1 MEAPVPV
8 VGQKHY
14 FRRDKPGRTLIKNIP
29 MRPLPR
35 LLLASLTLH
44 LAAAEVPTTG
54 ATIARVTVYADRAE
68 VVRRFATTLP
78 AGEHAL
84 VFDALPGDTDLSSV
98 RVTGQGSFSLVDIR
112 AETIQTLEVPDE
124 QVRKL
129 TADLKAEQVKLQE
142 VTQAQ
147 ARNAQRRASLDKV
160 LGRLT
165 AVGKESA
172 NPDLDPAKW
181 AGYLA
186 YHVESLAKLDQETLE
201 LKGRD
206 DALRAEIGKLEREL
220 NQLTGNRT
228 KSRNLARV
236 KVEVKQAGPQEF
248 ELSYV
253 VAGPSWSPHYD
264 VRADTIAKKLTVAYQ
279 AQVRQRTGE
288 DWRGVSLRLSTAQ
301 PGVGGREPEL
311 SPWALYKAEPVILT
325 GAIAAGSAD
334 GTGAKLGDTGF
345 LRREVEARR
354 KSEVLDEVSAGKGF
368 AAAPAAP
375 AMTVAT
381 ATVQAGA
388 TAALFQVPR
397 AYDIPSDPKSVKV
410 ALTEQT
416 FFASFRHSCV
426 PKLSPNVYLKAQTVN
441 ASDYPF
447 LPGPTAIFL
456 DGAYVAAASM
466 DLVPAGQEFT
476 TFLGVDQSV
485 KVERRVLARRE
496 EVNGVFGKKTHRTVH
511 DQLFKV
517 TNGKRAEI
525 DLAVADQLPMSNHD
539 AIKVV
544 LEEPRY
550 EKDTDALKLTEQ
562 KFLEWRLRLGA
573 GDKLD
578 VPFRFA
584 VERPEDVVVVGQ

>member
-1 MEAPVPV
+1 
-8 VGQKHY
+8 
-14 FRRDKPGRTLIKNIP
+14 
-29 MRPLPR
+29 MRSLPC
-35 LLLASLTLH
+35 LLLASLTLN

-54 ATIARVTVYADRAE
+54 AKIARVTVYADRAE

-84 VFDALPGDTDLSSV
+84 VFDALPGETDLSSV

-112 AETIQTLEVPDE
+112 AETIQTLEVTDA
-124 QVRKL
+124 QVRELSAK
-129 TADLKAEQVKLQE
+129 LKAEQVKLQE

-147 ARNAQRRASLDKV
+147 TRNAQRRASLDKV

-181 AGYLA
+181 AGYLT
-186 YHVESLAKLDQETLE
+186 YHVESLAKLDQETLG

-206 DALRAEIGKLEREL
+206 DALRAEINRLEREL
-220 NQLTGNRT
+220 IQLDGNRT
-228 KSRNLARV
+228 KYRNVARV
-236 KVEVKQAGPQEF
+236 KIEVTQAGPQEF
-248 ELSYV
+248 ELTYV

-264 VRADTIAKKLTVAYQ
+264 VRADTVAKKLTVAYQ

-288 DWRGVSLRLSTAQ
+288 DWLGVSLRLSTAQ

-311 SPWALYKAEPVILT
+311 APWALYKAEPVVAT
-325 GAIAAGSAD
+325 GAVVLMDGS
-334 GTGAKLGDTGF
+334 GL
-345 LRREVEARR
+345 
-354 KSEVLDEVSAGKGF
+354 
-368 AAAPAAP
+368 AAAAKPTAATATRRSLAKQAAQTADAGIASPPAP
-375 AMTVAT
+375 AMEVAS

-426 PKLSPNVYLKAQTVN
+426 PKLSPNVYLKAQAVN

-447 LPGPTAIFL
+447 LPGPTAVFL

-466 DLVPAGQEFT
+466 DLVPAGQEFV
-476 TFLGVDQSV
+476 TFLGVDQTV

-496 EVNGVFGKKTHRTVH
+496 EVTGVFGKKTHRTVH
-511 DQLFKV
+511 DLLFKV
-517 TNGKRAEI
+517 TNGKQADI
-525 DLAVADQLPMSNHD
+525 DLAVGDQLPLSNHD

-550 EKDTDALKLTEQ
+550 EKDTEALKLNEQ

-578 VPFRFA
+578 LPFRFA
-584 VERPEDVVVVGQ
+584 VERPEDVIVVGQ

>member
-1 MEAPVPV
+1 
-8 VGQKHY
+8 
-14 FRRDKPGRTLIKNIP
+14 
-29 MRPLPR
+29 MRSLPC
-35 LLLASLTLH
+35 LLLASLTLN

-54 ATIARVTVYADRAE
+54 AKIARVTVYADRAE
-68 VVRRFATTLP
+68 VVRRFAKTLP

-84 VFDALPGDTDLSSV
+84 VFDALPGETDLSSV
-98 RVTGQGSFSLVDIR
+98 RVTGQGSFSLIDIR
-112 AETIQTLEVPDE
+112 AETIQTLEVTDT
-124 QVRKL
+124 QVRDLSAK
-129 TADLKAEQVKLQE
+129 LKAEQVKLQE

-147 ARNAQRRASLDKV
+147 TRNAQRRASLDKV

-181 AGYLA
+181 AGYLT
-186 YHVESLAKLDQETLE
+186 YHVESLAKLDQETLG

-206 DALRAEIGKLEREL
+206 DALRTEINRLEREL
-220 NQLTGNRT
+220 IQLNGNRT
-228 KSRNLARV
+228 KFRNVARV
-236 KVEVKQAGPQEF
+236 KIEVMQAGPQEF
-248 ELSYV
+248 ELTYV

-264 VRADTIAKKLTVAYQ
+264 VRADTVAKKLTVAYQ

-288 DWRGVSLRLSTAQ
+288 DWLGVSLRLSTAQ

-311 SPWALYKAEPVILT
+311 APWALYKAEPVVPT
-325 GAIAAGSAD
+325 GAAVLMDESGLAAAAKPTAATATRRSLAKQAAQTAD
-334 GTGAKLGDTGF
+334 A
-345 LRREVEARR
+345 
-354 KSEVLDEVSAGKGF
+354 GF
-368 AAAPAAP
+368 ASPPAPATP
-375 AMTVAT
+375 AMEVAS

-426 PKLSPNVYLKAQTVN
+426 PKLSPNVYLKAQAVN

-447 LPGPTAIFL
+447 LPGPTAVFL

-466 DLVPAGQEFT
+466 DLVPAGQEFV
-476 TFLGVDQSV
+476 TFLGVDQTV

-496 EVNGVFGKKTHRTVH
+496 EVTGVFGKKTHRTVH
-511 DQLFKV
+511 DLLFKV
-517 TNGKRAEI
+517 TNGKQADI
-525 DLAVADQLPMSNHD
+525 DLAVGDQLPLSNHD

-550 EKDTDALKLTEQ
+550 EKDTDALKLSEQ

-578 VPFRFA
+578 LPFRFA

>member
-1 MEAPVPV
+1 
-8 VGQKHY
+8 
-14 FRRDKPGRTLIKNIP
+14 
-29 MRPLPR
+29 MRSLPC
-35 LLLASLTLH
+35 LLLASLTLN

-54 ATIARVTVYADRAE
+54 AKIARVTVYADRAE

-84 VFDALPGDTDLSSV
+84 VFDALPGETDLSSV

-112 AETIQTLEVPDE
+112 AETIQTLEVTDT
-124 QVRKL
+124 QVRELSAK
-129 TADLKAEQVKLQE
+129 LKAEQVKLQE

-147 ARNAQRRASLDKV
+147 TRNAQRRASLDKV

-181 AGYLA
+181 AGYLT
-186 YHVESLAKLDQETLE
+186 YHVESLAKLDQETLG

-206 DALRAEIGKLEREL
+206 DALRAEINRLEREL
-220 NQLTGNRT
+220 IQLDGNRT
-228 KSRNLARV
+228 KYRNVARV
-236 KVEVKQAGPQEF
+236 KIEVTQAGPQEF
-248 ELSYV
+248 ELTYV

-264 VRADTIAKKLTVAYQ
+264 VRADTVAKKLTVAYQ

-288 DWRGVSLRLSTAQ
+288 DWLGVSLRLSTAQ

-311 SPWALYKAEPVILT
+311 APWALYKAEPVVAT
-325 GAIAAGSAD
+325 GAVVLMDGS
-334 GTGAKLGDTGF
+334 GL
-345 LRREVEARR
+345 
-354 KSEVLDEVSAGKGF
+354 
-368 AAAPAAP
+368 AAAAKPTAATATRRSLAKQAAQTADAGIASPPAP
-375 AMTVAT
+375 AMEVAS

-426 PKLSPNVYLKAQTVN
+426 PKLSPNVYLKAQAVN

-447 LPGPTAIFL
+447 LPGPTAVFL

-466 DLVPAGQEFT
+466 DLVPAGQEFV
-476 TFLGVDQSV
+476 TFLGVDQTV

-496 EVNGVFGKKTHRTVH
+496 EVTGVFGKKTHRTVH
-511 DQLFKV
+511 DLLFKV
-517 TNGKRAEI
+517 TNGKQADI
-525 DLAVADQLPMSNHD
+525 DLAVGDQLPLSNHD

-550 EKDTDALKLTEQ
+550 EKDTEALKLNEQ

-578 VPFRFA
+578 LPFRFA
-584 VERPEDVVVVGQ
+584 VERPEDVIVVGQ

>member
-1 MEAPVPV
+1 
-8 VGQKHY
+8 
-14 FRRDKPGRTLIKNIP
+14 
-29 MRPLPR
+29 MRSLPC
-35 LLLASLTLH
+35 LLLASLTLN

-54 ATIARVTVYADRAE
+54 AKIARVTVYADRAE

-84 VFDALPGDTDLSSV
+84 VFDALPGETDLSSV
-98 RVTGQGSFSLVDIR
+98 RVTGQGSFSLIDIR
-112 AETIQTLEVPDE
+112 AETIQTLEVTDT
-124 QVRKL
+124 QVRELSAK
-129 TADLKAEQVKLQE
+129 LKAEQVKLQE

-147 ARNAQRRASLDKV
+147 TRNAQRRASLDKV

-181 AGYLA
+181 AGYLT
-186 YHVESLAKLDQETLE
+186 YHVESLAKLDQETLG

-206 DALRAEIGKLEREL
+206 DALRAEINRLEREL
-220 NQLTGNRT
+220 IQLNGNRT
-228 KSRNLARV
+228 KYRNVARV
-236 KVEVKQAGPQEF
+236 KIEVTQAGPQEF
-248 ELSYV
+248 ELTYV

-264 VRADTIAKKLTVAYQ
+264 VRADTVAKKLTVAYQ

-288 DWRGVSLRLSTAQ
+288 DWLGVSLRLSTAQ

-311 SPWALYKAEPVILT
+311 APWALYKAEPVVAT
-325 GAIAAGSAD
+325 GA
-334 GTGAKLGDTGF
+334 
-345 LRREVEARR
+345 V
-354 KSEVLDEVSAGKGF
+354 VLMDESGL
-368 AAAPAAP
+368 AAAAKPTAATATRRSLAKQEEQKAGVNFVSPPAP
-375 AMTVAT
+375 ATPAMEVAS

-426 PKLSPNVYLKAQTVN
+426 PKLSPNVYLKAQAVN

-447 LPGPTAIFL
+447 LPGPTAVFL

-466 DLVPAGQEFT
+466 DLVPAGQEFV
-476 TFLGVDQSV
+476 TFLGVDQTV

-496 EVNGVFGKKTHRTVH
+496 EVTGVFGKKTHRTVH
-511 DQLFKV
+511 DLLFKV
-517 TNGKRAEI
+517 TNGKQADI
-525 DLAVADQLPMSNHD
+525 DLAVGDQLPLSNHD

-550 EKDTDALKLTEQ
+550 EKDTDALKLNEQ

-578 VPFRFA
+578 LPFRFA
-584 VERPEDVVVVGQ
+584 VERPEDVIVVGQ

>member
-1 MEAPVPV
+1 
-8 VGQKHY
+8 
-14 FRRDKPGRTLIKNIP
+14 
-29 MRPLPR
+29 MRSLPC
-35 LLLASLTLH
+35 LLLASLTLN

-54 ATIARVTVYADRAE
+54 AKIARVTVYADRAE

-84 VFDALPGDTDLSSV
+84 VFDALPGETDLSSV
-98 RVTGQGSFSLVDIR
+98 RVTGQGSFSLIDIR
-112 AETIQTLEVPDE
+112 AETIQTLEVTDT
-124 QVRKL
+124 QVRELSAK
-129 TADLKAEQVKLQE
+129 LKAEQVKLQE

-147 ARNAQRRASLDKV
+147 TRNAQRRASLDKV

-181 AGYLA
+181 AGYLT
-186 YHVESLAKLDQETLE
+186 YHVESLAKLDQETLG

-206 DALRAEIGKLEREL
+206 DALRAEINRLEREL
-220 NQLTGNRT
+220 IQLNGNRT
-228 KSRNLARV
+228 KYRNVARV
-236 KVEVKQAGPQEF
+236 KIEVTQAGPQEF
-248 ELSYV
+248 ELTYV

-264 VRADTIAKKLTVAYQ
+264 VRADTVAKKLTVAYQ

-288 DWRGVSLRLSTAQ
+288 DWLGVSLRLSTAQ

-311 SPWALYKAEPVILT
+311 APWALYKAEPVVAK
-325 GAIAAGSAD
+325 GA
-334 GTGAKLGDTGF
+334 
-345 LRREVEARR
+345 V
-354 KSEVLDEVSAGKGF
+354 VLMDESGL
-368 AAAPAAP
+368 AAAAKPTAATATRRSLAKQAAQTADAGIASPPAP
-375 AMTVAT
+375 AMEVAS

-426 PKLSPNVYLKAQTVN
+426 PKLSPNVYLKAQAVN

-447 LPGPTAIFL
+447 LPGPTAVFL

-466 DLVPAGQEFT
+466 DLVPAGQEFV
-476 TFLGVDQSV
+476 TFLGVDQTV

-496 EVNGVFGKKTHRTVH
+496 EVTGVFGKKTHRTVH
-511 DQLFKV
+511 DLLFKV
-517 TNGKRAEI
+517 TNGKQADI
-525 DLAVADQLPMSNHD
+525 DLAVGDQLPLSNHD

-550 EKDTDALKLTEQ
+550 EKDTDALKLNEQ

-578 VPFRFA
+578 LPFRFA
-584 VERPEDVVVVGQ
+584 VERPEDVIVVGQ

>member
-1 MEAPVPV
+1 
-8 VGQKHY
+8 
-14 FRRDKPGRTLIKNIP
+14 
-29 MRPLPR
+29 MRSLPC
-35 LLLASLTLH
+35 LLLASLTLN
-44 LAAAEVPTTG
+44 LVAAEVPTTG
-54 ATIARVTVYADRAE
+54 AKIARVTVYADRAE

-84 VFDALPGDTDLSSV
+84 VFDALPGETDLSSV
-98 RVTGQGSFSLVDIR
+98 RVTGQGSFSLIDIR
-112 AETIQTLEVPDE
+112 AETIQTLEVTDT
-124 QVRKL
+124 QVRELSTK
-129 TADLKAEQVKLQE
+129 LKAEQVKLQE

-147 ARNAQRRASLDKV
+147 TRNAQRRASLDKV

-181 AGYLA
+181 AGYLT
-186 YHVESLAKLDQETLE
+186 YHVESLAKLDQETLG

-206 DALRAEIGKLEREL
+206 DALRAEINRLEREL
-220 NQLTGNRT
+220 IQLNGNRT
-228 KSRNLARV
+228 KVRNVARV
-236 KVEVKQAGPQEF
+236 KIEVTQAGPQEF
-248 ELSYV
+248 ELTYV

-264 VRADTIAKKLTVAYQ
+264 VRADTVAKKLTVAYQ

-288 DWRGVSLRLSTAQ
+288 DWLGVSLRLSTAQ

-311 SPWALYKAEPVILT
+311 APWALYKAEPVVPT
-325 GAIAAGSAD
+325 GAAVLMEEGGLAAAAKPTAASA
-334 GTGAKLGDTGF
+334 TRRSLAKQAAKTAD
-345 LRREVEARR
+345 A
-354 KSEVLDEVSAGKGF
+354 GF
-368 AAAPAAP
+368 ASPNAPATP
-375 AMTVAT
+375 AMEVTS

-426 PKLSPNVYLKAQTVN
+426 PKLSPNVYLKAQAVN

-447 LPGPTAIFL
+447 LPGPTAVFL

-466 DLVPAGQEFT
+466 DLVPAGQEFV
-476 TFLGVDQSV
+476 TFLGVDQTV

-496 EVNGVFGKKTHRTVH
+496 EVTGVFGKKTHRTVH
-511 DQLFKV
+511 DLLFKV
-517 TNGKRAEI
+517 TNGKQADI
-525 DLAVADQLPMSNHD
+525 DLAVGDQLPLSNHD

-550 EKDTDALKLTEQ
+550 EKDTEALKLNEQ

-578 VPFRFA
+578 LPFRFA
-584 VERPEDVVVVGQ
+584 VERPEDVIVVGQ

>member
-1 MEAPVPV
+1 
-8 VGQKHY
+8 
-14 FRRDKPGRTLIKNIP
+14 
-29 MRPLPR
+29 MRSLPC
-35 LLLASLTLH
+35 LLLASLTLN
-44 LAAAEVPTTG
+44 LVAAEVPTTG
-54 ATIARVTVYADRAE
+54 AKIARVTVYADRAE

-84 VFDALPGDTDLSSV
+84 VFDALPGETDLSSV
-98 RVTGQGSFSLVDIR
+98 RVTGQGSFSLIDIR
-112 AETIQTLEVPDE
+112 AETIQTLEVTDT
-124 QVRKL
+124 QVRELSTK
-129 TADLKAEQVKLQE
+129 LKAEQVKLQE

-147 ARNAQRRASLDKV
+147 TRNAQRRASLDKV

-181 AGYLA
+181 AGYLT
-186 YHVESLAKLDQETLE
+186 YHVESLAKLDQETLG

-206 DALRAEIGKLEREL
+206 DALRTEINRLEREL
-220 NQLTGNRT
+220 IQLNGNRT
-228 KSRNLARV
+228 KVRNVARV
-236 KVEVKQAGPQEF
+236 KIEVTQAGPQEF
-248 ELSYV
+248 ELTYV

-264 VRADTIAKKLTVAYQ
+264 VRADTVAKKLTVAYQ

-288 DWRGVSLRLSTAQ
+288 DWLGVSLRLSTAQ

-311 SPWALYKAEPVILT
+311 APWALYKAEPVVPT
-325 GAIAAGSAD
+325 GAA
-334 GTGAKLGDTGF
+334 
-345 LRREVEARR
+345 
-354 KSEVLDEVSAGKGF
+354 VLMDEGGL
-368 AAAPAAP
+368 AAAAKPTAASATRRSLAKQAAQTADAGIASSPAP
-375 AMTVAT
+375 AMEVTS

-426 PKLSPNVYLKAQTVN
+426 PKLSPNVYLKAQAVN

-447 LPGPTAIFL
+447 LPGPTAVFL

-466 DLVPAGQEFT
+466 DLVPAGQEFV
-476 TFLGVDQSV
+476 TFLGVDQTV

-496 EVNGVFGKKTHRTVH
+496 EVTGVFGKKTHRTVH
-511 DQLFKV
+511 DLLFKV
-517 TNGKRAEI
+517 TNGKQADI
-525 DLAVADQLPMSNHD
+525 DLAVGDQLPLSNHD

-550 EKDTDALKLTEQ
+550 EKDTEALKLNEQ

-578 VPFRFA
+578 LPFRFA
-584 VERPEDVVVVGQ
+584 VERPEDVIVVGQ

>member
-1 MEAPVPV
+1 
-8 VGQKHY
+8 
-14 FRRDKPGRTLIKNIP
+14 
-29 MRPLPR
+29 MRSLPC
-35 LLLASLTLH
+35 LLLASLTLN

-54 ATIARVTVYADRAE
+54 AKIARVTVYADRAE

-84 VFDALPGDTDLSSV
+84 VFDALPGETDLSSV

-112 AETIQTLEVPDE
+112 AETIQTLEVTDA
-124 QVRKL
+124 QVRELSAK
-129 TADLKAEQVKLQE
+129 LKAEQVKLQE

-147 ARNAQRRASLDKV
+147 TRNAQRRASLDKV

-181 AGYLA
+181 AGYLT
-186 YHVESLAKLDQETLE
+186 YHVESLAKLDQETLG

-206 DALRAEIGKLEREL
+206 DALRAEISRLEREL
-220 NQLTGNRT
+220 IQLNGNRT
-228 KSRNLARV
+228 KYRNVARV
-236 KVEVKQAGPQEF
+236 KIEVTQAGPQEF
-248 ELSYV
+248 ELTYV

-264 VRADTIAKKLTVAYQ
+264 VRADTVAKKLTVAYQ

-288 DWRGVSLRLSTAQ
+288 DWLGVSLRLSTAQ

-311 SPWALYKAEPVILT
+311 APWALYKAEPVVPT
-325 GAIAAGSAD
+325 GAAVLMDGS
-334 GTGAKLGDTGF
+334 GL
-345 LRREVEARR
+345 
-354 KSEVLDEVSAGKGF
+354 
-368 AAAPAAP
+368 AAAAKPTAATATRRSLAKQAAQTADAGIASPPAP
-375 AMTVAT
+375 AMEVAS

-426 PKLSPNVYLKAQTVN
+426 PKLSPNVYLKAQAVN

-447 LPGPTAIFL
+447 LPGPTAVFL

-466 DLVPAGQEFT
+466 DLVPAGQEFV
-476 TFLGVDQSV
+476 TFLGVDQTV

-496 EVNGVFGKKTHRTVH
+496 EVTGVFGKKTHRTVH
-511 DQLFKV
+511 DLLFKV
-517 TNGKRAEI
+517 TNGKQADI
-525 DLAVADQLPMSNHD
+525 DLAVGDQLPLSNHD

-550 EKDTDALKLTEQ
+550 EKDTEALKLNEQ

-578 VPFRFA
+578 LPFRFA
-584 VERPEDVVVVGQ
+584 VERPEDVIVVGQ

>member
-1 MEAPVPV
+1 
-8 VGQKHY
+8 
-14 FRRDKPGRTLIKNIP
+14 

-35 LLLASLTLH
+35 LLLASLTLN
-44 LAAAEVPTTG
+44 LASAEIPTTG
-54 ATIARVTVYADRAE
+54 AKIARVTVYADRAE

-84 VFDALPGDTDLSSV
+84 VFDALPGETDLSSV
-98 RVTGQGSFSLVDIR
+98 RVNGQGSFSLIDIR
-112 AETIQTLEVPDE
+112 AETIQTLEVTDT
-124 QVRKL
+124 QVRELSAKL
-129 TADLKAEQVKLQE
+129 KTEQVKLQE

-147 ARNAQRRASLDKV
+147 TRNAQRRASLDKV

-181 AGYLA
+181 AGYLS
-186 YHVESLAKLDQETLE
+186 YHVDSLAKLDQETLD

-206 DALRAEIGKLEREL
+206 DALRAEINRLEREL
-220 NQLTGNRT
+220 NQLNGNRT
-228 KSRNLARV
+228 KSRNVARV
-236 KVEVKQAGPQEF
+236 KIEVTQAGPQEF

-253 VAGPSWSPHYD
+253 VAGPSWSPRYD
-264 VRADTIAKKLTVAYQ
+264 VRADTVAKKLTVAYQ

-288 DWRGVSLRLSTAQ
+288 DWQGVSLRLSTAQ
-301 PGVGGREPEL
+301 PGVAGREPEL
-311 SPWALYKAEPVILT
+311 TPWALYKAEPVVPT
-325 GAIAAGSAD
+325 GAVLMDEGGLAAAKPQSATTMRR
-334 GTGAKLGDTGF
+334 GLAKQEEQKAGLNF
-345 LRREVEARR
+345 
-354 KSEVLDEVSAGKGF
+354 VSPP
-368 AAAPAAP
+368 APAAA
-375 AMTVAT
+375 AMEISS

-426 PKLSPNVYLKAQTVN
+426 PKLSPNVYLKAQAVN

-447 LPGPTAIFL
+447 LPGPTAVFL

-466 DLVPAGQEFT
+466 DLVPAGQEFV
-476 TFLGVDQSV
+476 TFLGVDQAV

-496 EVNGVFGKKTHRTVH
+496 EVTGVFGKKTHRTVH

-517 TNGKRAEI
+517 TNGKRADI
-525 DLAVADQLPMSNHD
+525 DLTVGDQLPLSNHD

-550 EKDTDALKLTEQ
+550 EKDTDALKLNEQ

-578 VPFRFA
+578 LPFRFA
-584 VERPEDVVVVGQ
+584 VERPEDVIVVGQ

>member
-1 MEAPVPV
+1 MS
-8 VGQKHY
+8 
-14 FRRDKPGRTLIKNIP
+14 
-29 MRPLPR
+29 PLPR
-35 LLLASLTLH
+35 LLLATFALPL
-44 LAAAEVPTTG
+44 LAAEVPTTE
-54 ATIARVTVYADRAE
+54 AKIARVTVYADRAE

-84 VFDALPGDTDLSSV
+84 VFDALPGETDLSSV
-98 RVTGQGSFSLVDIR
+98 RVTGQGSFSLIDIR
-112 AETIQTLEVPDE
+112 AETIQTLEVPDDK
-124 QVRKL
+124 VRAL
-129 TADLKAEQVKLQE
+129 MTALKAEQVKLQE

-147 ARNAQRRASLDKV
+147 TRNAQRRSSLDKV

-186 YHVESLAKLDQETLE
+186 YHVESLAKLDQETLQ

-206 DALRAEIGKLEREL
+206 DALRAEIGRMEREL
-220 NQLTGNRT
+220 NQLNGNRT
-228 KSRNLARV
+228 RSRNVARV
-236 KVEVKQAGPQEF
+236 KVEVTKPGPQEF
-248 ELSYV
+248 ELTYV
-253 VAGPSWSPHYD
+253 VAGPSWSPRYD
-264 VRADTIAKKLTVAYQ
+264 VRADTVAKKLTVAYQ

-311 SPWALYKAEPVILT
+311 SPWALYKAEPVVTT
-325 GAIAAGSAD
+325 GLL
-334 GTGAKLGDTGF
+334 LGDDNGLVAAKPGAPAA
-345 LRREVEARR
+345 LRRGSRSAAKQE
-354 KSEVLDEVSAGKGF
+354 LDAVAFGGVPAA
-368 AAAPAAP
+368 AAAPP
-375 AMTVAT
+375 MELVT

-388 TAALFQVPR
+388 TAALFEVPR

-426 PKLSPNVYLKAQTVN
+426 PKLSADVYLKAQAVN

-447 LPGPTAIFL
+447 LPGPTAVFL

-496 EVNGVFGKKTHRTVH
+496 EVSGVFGKKTHRTVH

-517 TNGKRAEI
+517 TNGKRADI
-525 DLAVADQLPMSNHD
+525 DLTIADQLPMSNHD

-550 EKDTDALKLTEQ
+550 EKDTEALKLNEQ

>member
-1 MEAPVPV
+1 
-8 VGQKHY
+8 
-14 FRRDKPGRTLIKNIP
+14 
-29 MRPLPR
+29 MRSLSC
-35 LLLASLTLH
+35 LLLASLTLN
-44 LAAAEVPTTG
+44 LAAAEIPTTG
-54 ATIARVTVYADRAE
+54 AKIARVTVYADRAE

-84 VFDALPGDTDLSSV
+84 VFDALPGETDLSSV
-98 RVTGQGSFSLVDIR
+98 RVNGQGSFSLIDIR
-112 AETIQTLEVPDE
+112 AETIQTLEVTDT
-124 QVRKL
+124 QVRELSAK
-129 TADLKAEQVKLQE
+129 LKAEQVKLQE

-147 ARNAQRRASLDKV
+147 TRNAQRRASLEKV

-181 AGYLA
+181 AGYLS
-186 YHVESLAKLDQETLE
+186 YHVDSLAKLDQETLD

-206 DALRAEIGKLEREL
+206 DALRAEINRLEREL
-220 NQLTGNRT
+220 NQLNGNRT
-228 KSRNLARV
+228 KSRNVARV
-236 KVEVKQAGPQEF
+236 KIEVTQAGPQEF

-253 VAGPSWSPHYD
+253 VAGPSWSPRYD
-264 VRADTIAKKLTVAYQ
+264 VRADTVAKKLTVAYQ

-288 DWRGVSLRLSTAQ
+288 DWLGVSLRLSTAQ
-301 PGVGGREPEL
+301 PGVAGREPEL
-311 SPWALYKAEPVILT
+311 TPWALYKAEPVVPT
-325 GAIAAGSAD
+325 GA
-334 GTGAKLGDTGF
+334 
-345 LRREVEARR
+345 
-354 KSEVLDEVSAGKGF
+354 VLMDEGGL
-368 AAAPAAP
+368 AAAKPQSATAMRHGRAKQEEQQAHAEHLLPVVPLTPAAA
-375 AMTVAT
+375 AMEISS

-426 PKLSPNVYLKAQTVN
+426 PKLSPNVYLKAQAVN

-447 LPGPTAIFL
+447 LPGPTAVFL

-466 DLVPAGQEFT
+466 DLVPAGQEFI
-476 TFLGVDQSV
+476 TFLGVDQTV

-496 EVNGVFGKKTHRTVH
+496 EVTGVFGKKTHRTVH

-517 TNGKRAEI
+517 TNGKRADI
-525 DLAVADQLPMSNHD
+525 DLTVGDQLPLSNHD

-550 EKDTDALKLTEQ
+550 EKDTDALKLNEQ

-578 VPFRFA
+578 LPFRFA
-584 VERPEDVVVVGQ
+584 VERPEDVIVVGQ

>member
-1 MEAPVPV
+1 
-8 VGQKHY
+8 
-14 FRRDKPGRTLIKNIP
+14 

-35 LLLASLTLH
+35 LLLASLTLN
-44 LAAAEVPTTG
+44 LAAAEIPTTG
-54 ATIARVTVYADRAE
+54 AKIARVTVYADRAE

-84 VFDALPGDTDLSSV
+84 VFDALPGETDLSSV
-98 RVTGQGSFSLVDIR
+98 RVNGQGSFSLVDIR
-112 AETIQTLEVPDE
+112 AETIQTLEVTDT
-124 QVRKL
+124 QVRELSAKL
-129 TADLKAEQVKLQE
+129 KTEQVKLQE

-147 ARNAQRRASLDKV
+147 TRNAQRRASLDKV

-181 AGYLA
+181 AGYLS
-186 YHVESLAKLDQETLE
+186 YHVDSLTKLDQETLG

-206 DALRAEIGKLEREL
+206 DALRAEINRLEREL
-220 NQLTGNRT
+220 NQLNGNRT
-228 KSRNLARV
+228 KSRNVARV
-236 KVEVKQAGPQEF
+236 KIEVTQAGPQEF

-253 VAGPSWSPHYD
+253 VAGPSWSPRYD
-264 VRADTIAKKLTVAYQ
+264 VRADTVAKKLTVAYQ

-288 DWRGVSLRLSTAQ
+288 DWQGVSLRLSTAQ
-301 PGVGGREPEL
+301 PGVAGREPEL
-311 SPWALYKAEPVILT
+311 TPWALYKAEPVVPT
-325 GAIAAGSAD
+325 GAVLMDEGGLAAAKPQSATAMRR
-334 GTGAKLGDTGF
+334 GLAKQEEQKAGLNF
-345 LRREVEARR
+345 
-354 KSEVLDEVSAGKGF
+354 VSPP
-368 AAAPAAP
+368 APAAA
-375 AMTVAT
+375 AMEISS

-426 PKLSPNVYLKAQTVN
+426 PKLSPNVYLKAQAVN

-447 LPGPTAIFL
+447 LPGPTAVFL

-466 DLVPAGQEFT
+466 DLVPAGQEFV
-476 TFLGVDQSV
+476 TFLGVDQAV

-496 EVNGVFGKKTHRTVH
+496 EVTGVFGKKTHRTVH

-517 TNGKRAEI
+517 TNGKRADI
-525 DLAVADQLPMSNHD
+525 DLTVGDQLPLSNHD

-550 EKDTDALKLTEQ
+550 EKDTDALKLNEQ

-578 VPFRFA
+578 LPFRFA
-584 VERPEDVVVVGQ
+584 VERPEDVIVVGQ

>member
-1 MEAPVPV
+1 
-8 VGQKHY
+8 
-14 FRRDKPGRTLIKNIP
+14 
-29 MRPLPR
+29 MRSLPC
-35 LLLASLTLH
+35 LLLASLTLN

-54 ATIARVTVYADRAE
+54 AKIARVTVYADRAE

-84 VFDALPGDTDLSSV
+84 VFDALPGETDLSSV
-98 RVTGQGSFSLVDIR
+98 RVTGQGSFSLIDIR
-112 AETIQTLEVPDE
+112 AETIQTLEVTDT
-124 QVRKL
+124 QVRELSAK
-129 TADLKAEQVKLQE
+129 LKAEQVKLQE

-147 ARNAQRRASLDKV
+147 TRNAQRRASLDKV

-181 AGYLA
+181 AGYLT
-186 YHVESLAKLDQETLE
+186 YHVESLAKLDQETLG

-206 DALRAEIGKLEREL
+206 DALRAEISRLEREL
-220 NQLTGNRT
+220 IQLNGNRT
-228 KSRNLARV
+228 KYRNVARV
-236 KVEVKQAGPQEF
+236 KIEVTQAGPQEF
-248 ELSYV
+248 ELTYV

-264 VRADTIAKKLTVAYQ
+264 VRADTVAKKLTVAYQ

-288 DWRGVSLRLSTAQ
+288 DWLGVSLRLSTAQ

-311 SPWALYKAEPVILT
+311 APWALYKAEPVVAT
-325 GAIAAGSAD
+325 GA
-334 GTGAKLGDTGF
+334 
-345 LRREVEARR
+345 V
-354 KSEVLDEVSAGKGF
+354 VLMDESGL
-368 AAAPAAP
+368 AAAAKPTAATATRRSLAKQAAQTADAGIASPAAP
-375 AMTVAT
+375 AMEVAS

-397 AYDIPSDPKSVKV
+397 SYDIPSDPKSVKV

-426 PKLSPNVYLKAQTVN
+426 PKLSPNVYLKAQAVN

-447 LPGPTAIFL
+447 LPGPTAVFL

-466 DLVPAGQEFT
+466 DLVPAGQEFV
-476 TFLGVDQSV
+476 TFLGVDQTV

-496 EVNGVFGKKTHRTVH
+496 EVTGVFGKKTHRTVH
-511 DQLFKV
+511 DLLFKV
-517 TNGKRAEI
+517 TNGKQADI
-525 DLAVADQLPMSNHD
+525 DLAVGDQLPLSNHD

-550 EKDTDALKLTEQ
+550 EKDTEALKLNEQ

-578 VPFRFA
+578 LPFRFA
-584 VERPEDVVVVGQ
+584 VERPEDVIVVGQ

>member
-1 MEAPVPV
+1 
-8 VGQKHY
+8 
-14 FRRDKPGRTLIKNIP
+14 
-29 MRPLPR
+29 MRPLPC
-35 LLLASLTLH
+35 LLLASLTLN
-44 LAAAEVPTTG
+44 LAAAEVPTKG
-54 ATIARVTVYADRAE
+54 AKIARVTVYADRAE

-84 VFDALPGDTDLSSV
+84 VFDALPGETDLSSV
-98 RVTGQGSFSLVDIR
+98 RVNGQGSFSLVDIR
-112 AETIQTLEVPDE
+112 AETIQTLEVTDT
-124 QVRKL
+124 QVRELSAKL
-129 TADLKAEQVKLQE
+129 KTEQVKLQE

-147 ARNAQRRASLDKV
+147 TRNAQRRASLDKV

-181 AGYLA
+181 AGYLS
-186 YHVESLAKLDQETLE
+186 YHVDSLAKLDQETLD

-206 DALRAEIGKLEREL
+206 DALRAEINRVEREL
-220 NQLTGNRT
+220 NQLNGNRT
-228 KSRNLARV
+228 KSRNVARV
-236 KVEVKQAGPQEF
+236 KIEVTQAGPQEF

-253 VAGPSWSPHYD
+253 VAGPSWSPRYD
-264 VRADTIAKKLTVAYQ
+264 VRADTVAKKLTVAYQ

-288 DWRGVSLRLSTAQ
+288 DWQGVSLRLSTAQ
-301 PGVGGREPEL
+301 PGVAGREPEL
-311 SPWALYKAEPVILT
+311 TPWALYKAEPVVPT
-325 GAIAAGSAD
+325 GAVLMDEGGLAAAKPQSATTMRR
-334 GTGAKLGDTGF
+334 GLAKQEEQKAGLNF
-345 LRREVEARR
+345 
-354 KSEVLDEVSAGKGF
+354 VSPP
-368 AAAPAAP
+368 APAAA
-375 AMTVAT
+375 AMEISS

-426 PKLSPNVYLKAQTVN
+426 PKLSPNVYLKAQAVN

-447 LPGPTAIFL
+447 LPGPTAVFL

-466 DLVPAGQEFT
+466 DLVPAGQEFV
-476 TFLGVDQSV
+476 TFLGVDQAV

-496 EVNGVFGKKTHRTVH
+496 EVTGVFGKKTHRTVH

-517 TNGKRAEI
+517 TNGKRADI
-525 DLAVADQLPMSNHD
+525 DLTVGDQLPLSNHD

-550 EKDTDALKLTEQ
+550 EKDTDALKLNEQ

-578 VPFRFA
+578 LPFRFA
-584 VERPEDVVVVGQ
+584 VERPEDVIVVGQ

>member
-1 MEAPVPV
+1 
-8 VGQKHY
+8 
-14 FRRDKPGRTLIKNIP
+14 
-29 MRPLPR
+29 MRSLPC
-35 LLLASLTLH
+35 LLLASLTLN
-44 LAAAEVPTTG
+44 LVAAEVPTTG
-54 ATIARVTVYADRAE
+54 AKIARVTVYADRAE

-84 VFDALPGDTDLSSV
+84 VFDALPGETDLSSV
-98 RVTGQGSFSLVDIR
+98 RVTGQGSFSLIDIR
-112 AETIQTLEVPDE
+112 AETIQTLEVTDT
-124 QVRKL
+124 QVRELSTK
-129 TADLKAEQVKLQE
+129 LKAEQVKLQE

-147 ARNAQRRASLDKV
+147 TRNAQRRASLDKV

-181 AGYLA
+181 AGYLT
-186 YHVESLAKLDQETLE
+186 YHVESLAKLDQETLG

-206 DALRAEIGKLEREL
+206 DALRTEINRLEREL
-220 NQLTGNRT
+220 IQLNGNRT
-228 KSRNLARV
+228 KVRNVARV
-236 KVEVKQAGPQEF
+236 KIEVTQAGPQEF
-248 ELSYV
+248 ELTYV

-264 VRADTIAKKLTVAYQ
+264 VRADTVAKKLTVAYQ

-288 DWRGVSLRLSTAQ
+288 DWLGVSLRLSTAQ

-311 SPWALYKAEPVILT
+311 APWALYKAEPVVPT
-325 GAIAAGSAD
+325 GAAVLMDEGGLAAAAKPGAATATRRGLATQAAKTAD
-334 GTGAKLGDTGF
+334 A
-345 LRREVEARR
+345 
-354 KSEVLDEVSAGKGF
+354 GF
-368 AAAPAAP
+368 ASPNAPATP
-375 AMTVAT
+375 AMEVTS

-426 PKLSPNVYLKAQTVN
+426 PKLSPNVYLKAQAVN

-447 LPGPTAIFL
+447 LPGPTAVFL

-466 DLVPAGQEFT
+466 DLVPAGQEFV
-476 TFLGVDQSV
+476 TFLGVDQTV

-496 EVNGVFGKKTHRTVH
+496 EVTGVFGKKTHRTVH
-511 DQLFKV
+511 DLLFKV
-517 TNGKRAEI
+517 TNGKQADI
-525 DLAVADQLPMSNHD
+525 DLAVGDQLPLSNHD

-550 EKDTDALKLTEQ
+550 EKDTEALKLNEQ

-578 VPFRFA
+578 LPFRFA
-584 VERPEDVVVVGQ
+584 VERPEDVIVVGQ

>member
-1 MEAPVPV
+1 
-8 VGQKHY
+8 
-14 FRRDKPGRTLIKNIP
+14 
-29 MRPLPR
+29 MRSLPC
-35 LLLASLTLH
+35 LLLASLTLN

-54 ATIARVTVYADRAE
+54 AKIARVTVYADRAE

-84 VFDALPGDTDLSSV
+84 VFDALPGETDLSSV

-112 AETIQTLEVPDE
+112 AETIQTLEVTDA
-124 QVRKL
+124 QVRELSAK
-129 TADLKAEQVKLQE
+129 LKAEQVKLQE

-147 ARNAQRRASLDKV
+147 TRNAQRRASLDKV

-181 AGYLA
+181 AGYLT
-186 YHVESLAKLDQETLE
+186 YHVESLAKLDQETLG

-206 DALRAEIGKLEREL
+206 DALRAEINRLEREL
-220 NQLTGNRT
+220 IQLNGNRT
-228 KSRNLARV
+228 KYRNVARV
-236 KVEVKQAGPQEF
+236 KIEVTQAGPQEF
-248 ELSYV
+248 ELTYV

-264 VRADTIAKKLTVAYQ
+264 VRADTVAKKLTVAYQ

-288 DWRGVSLRLSTAQ
+288 DWLGVSLRLSTAQ

-311 SPWALYKAEPVILT
+311 APWALYKAEPVVAT
-325 GAIAAGSAD
+325 GA
-334 GTGAKLGDTGF
+334 
-345 LRREVEARR
+345 V
-354 KSEVLDEVSAGKGF
+354 VLMDESGL
-368 AAAPAAP
+368 AAAAKPTAATATRRSLAKQAAQTADAGIASPPAP
-375 AMTVAT
+375 AMEVAS

-426 PKLSPNVYLKAQTVN
+426 PKLSPNVYLKAQAVN

-447 LPGPTAIFL
+447 LPGPTAVFL

-466 DLVPAGQEFT
+466 DLVPAGQEFV
-476 TFLGVDQSV
+476 TFLGVDQTV

-496 EVNGVFGKKTHRTVH
+496 EVTGVFGKKTHRTVH
-511 DQLFKV
+511 DLLFKV
-517 TNGKRAEI
+517 TNGKQADI
-525 DLAVADQLPMSNHD
+525 DLAVGDQLPLSNHD

-550 EKDTDALKLTEQ
+550 EKDTEALKLNEQ

-578 VPFRFA
+578 LPFRFA
-584 VERPEDVVVVGQ
+584 VERPEDVIVVGQ

>member
-1 MEAPVPV
+1 
-8 VGQKHY
+8 
-14 FRRDKPGRTLIKNIP
+14 
-29 MRPLPR
+29 MRSLPC
-35 LLLASLTLH
+35 LLLASLTLN
-44 LAAAEVPTTG
+44 LVAAEVPTTG
-54 ATIARVTVYADRAE
+54 AKIARVTVYADRAE

-84 VFDALPGDTDLSSV
+84 VFDALPGETDLSSV
-98 RVTGQGSFSLVDIR
+98 RVTGQGSFSLIDIR
-112 AETIQTLEVPDE
+112 AETIQTLEVTDT
-124 QVRKL
+124 QVRELSAK
-129 TADLKAEQVKLQE
+129 LKAEQVKLQE

-147 ARNAQRRASLDKV
+147 TRNAQRRASLDKV

-181 AGYLA
+181 AGYLT
-186 YHVESLAKLDQETLE
+186 YHVESLAKLDQETLG

-206 DALRAEIGKLEREL
+206 DALRAEINRLEREL
-220 NQLTGNRT
+220 IQLNGNRT
-228 KSRNLARV
+228 KVRNVARV
-236 KVEVKQAGPQEF
+236 KIEVTQAGPQEF
-248 ELSYV
+248 ELTYV

-264 VRADTIAKKLTVAYQ
+264 VRADTVAKKLTVAYQ

-288 DWRGVSLRLSTAQ
+288 DWLGVSLRLSTAQ

-311 SPWALYKAEPVILT
+311 APWALYKAEPVVPT
-325 GAIAAGSAD
+325 GAA
-334 GTGAKLGDTGF
+334 
-345 LRREVEARR
+345 
-354 KSEVLDEVSAGKGF
+354 VLMDEGGL
-368 AAAPAAP
+368 AAAAKPTAASATRRSLAKQAAQTADAGIASTPAP
-375 AMTVAT
+375 AMEVTS

-426 PKLSPNVYLKAQTVN
+426 PKLSPNVYLKAQAVN

-447 LPGPTAIFL
+447 LPGPTAVFL

-466 DLVPAGQEFT
+466 DLVPAGQEFV
-476 TFLGVDQSV
+476 TFLGVDQTV

-496 EVNGVFGKKTHRTVH
+496 EVTGVFGKKTHRTVH
-511 DQLFKV
+511 DLLFKV
-517 TNGKRAEI
+517 TNGKQADI
-525 DLAVADQLPMSNHD
+525 DLAVGDQLPLSNHD

-550 EKDTDALKLTEQ
+550 EKDTEALKLNEQ

-578 VPFRFA
+578 LPFRFA
-584 VERPEDVVVVGQ
+584 VERPEDVIVVGQ

>member
-1 MEAPVPV
+1 
-8 VGQKHY
+8 
-14 FRRDKPGRTLIKNIP
+14 
-29 MRPLPR
+29 MRSLPC
-35 LLLASLTLH
+35 LLLASLTLN
-44 LAAAEVPTTG
+44 LVAAEVPTTG
-54 ATIARVTVYADRAE
+54 AKIARVTVYADRAE

-84 VFDALPGDTDLSSV
+84 VFDALPGETDLSSV
-98 RVTGQGSFSLVDIR
+98 RVTGQGSFSLIDIR
-112 AETIQTLEVPDE
+112 AETIQTLEVTDT
-124 QVRKL
+124 QVRELSTK
-129 TADLKAEQVKLQE
+129 LKAEQVKLQE

-147 ARNAQRRASLDKV
+147 TRNAQRRASLDKV

-181 AGYLA
+181 AGYLT
-186 YHVESLAKLDQETLE
+186 YHVESLAKLDQETLG

-206 DALRAEIGKLEREL
+206 DALRTEINRLEREL
-220 NQLTGNRT
+220 IQLNGNRT
-228 KSRNLARV
+228 KVRNVARV
-236 KVEVKQAGPQEF
+236 KIEVTQAGPQEF
-248 ELSYV
+248 ELTYV

-264 VRADTIAKKLTVAYQ
+264 VRADTVAKKLTVAYQ

-288 DWRGVSLRLSTAQ
+288 DWLGVSLRLSTAQ

-311 SPWALYKAEPVILT
+311 APWALYKAEPVVPT
-325 GAIAAGSAD
+325 GAA
-334 GTGAKLGDTGF
+334 
-345 LRREVEARR
+345 
-354 KSEVLDEVSAGKGF
+354 VLMDEGGL
-368 AAAPAAP
+368 AAAAKPTAASATRRSLAKQAAQTADAGIASTPAP
-375 AMTVAT
+375 AMEVTS

-426 PKLSPNVYLKAQTVN
+426 PKLSPNVYLKAQAVN

-447 LPGPTAIFL
+447 LPGPTAVFL

-466 DLVPAGQEFT
+466 DLVPAGQEFV
-476 TFLGVDQSV
+476 TFLGVDQTV

-496 EVNGVFGKKTHRTVH
+496 EVTGVFGKKTHRTVH
-511 DQLFKV
+511 DLLFKV
-517 TNGKRAEI
+517 TNGKQADI
-525 DLAVADQLPMSNHD
+525 DLAVGDQLPLSNHD

-550 EKDTDALKLTEQ
+550 EKDTEALKLNEQ

-578 VPFRFA
+578 LPFRFA
-584 VERPEDVVVVGQ
+584 VERPEDVIVVGQ

>member
-1 MEAPVPV
+1 
-8 VGQKHY
+8 
-14 FRRDKPGRTLIKNIP
+14 
-29 MRPLPR
+29 MRSLPC
-35 LLLASLTLH
+35 LLLASLTLN

-54 ATIARVTVYADRAE
+54 ARIARVTVYADRAE

-84 VFDALPGDTDLSSV
+84 VFDALPGETDLSSV

-112 AETIQTLEVPDE
+112 AETIQTLEVTDT
-124 QVRKL
+124 QVRELSTK
-129 TADLKAEQVKLQE
+129 LKAEQVKLQE

-147 ARNAQRRASLDKV
+147 TRNAQRRASLDKV

-181 AGYLA
+181 AGYLR
-186 YHVESLAKLDQETLE
+186 YHVESLAKLDQETLN

-206 DALRAEIGKLEREL
+206 DTLRAEISRLEREL
-220 NQLTGNRT
+220 NQLNGNRT
-228 KSRNLARV
+228 KIRNVARV
-236 KVEVKQAGPQEF
+236 KIDVKQPGPQEF

-264 VRADTIAKKLTVAYQ
+264 VRADTTTKQLTVAYQ

-288 DWRGVSLRLSTAQ
+288 DWLGVSLRLSTAQ

-311 SPWALYKAEPVILT
+311 SPWALYKAEPITLT
-325 GAIAAGSAD
+325 GAAELSDDYRLRAA
-334 GTGAKLGDTGF
+334 AKPTAAVAT
-345 LRREVEARR
+345 RRGLAKQNEPQGW
-354 KSEVLDEVSAGKGF
+354 DF
-368 AAAPAAP
+368 ASAPAAP
-375 AMTVAT
+375 APAMMSIA

-397 AYDIPSDPKSVKV
+397 AYDVPSDPKSVKV

-426 PKLSPNVYLKAQTVN
+426 PKLSPNVYLKAQAVN

-447 LPGPTAIFL
+447 LPGPTAVFL

-466 DLVPAGQEFT
+466 DLVPAGQEFV
-476 TFLGVDQSV
+476 TFLGVDQAV

-496 EVNGVFGKKTHRTVH
+496 EVTGVFGKKTHRTVH
-511 DQLFKV
+511 DLLFKV
-517 TNGKRAEI
+517 TNGKRADI
-525 DLAVADQLPMSNHD
+525 DLAVADQLPLSNHD

-550 EKDTDALKLTEQ
+550 EKDTDALKLNEQ

-578 VPFRFA
+578 LPFRFA
-584 VERPEDVVVVGQ
+584 VERPEDVIVVGQ

>member
-1 MEAPVPV
+1 
-8 VGQKHY
+8 
-14 FRRDKPGRTLIKNIP
+14 
-29 MRPLPR
+29 MRSLPC
-35 LLLASLTLH
+35 LLLASLTLN
-44 LAAAEVPTTG
+44 LVAAEVPTTG
-54 ATIARVTVYADRAE
+54 AKIARVTVYADRAE

-84 VFDALPGDTDLSSV
+84 VFDALPGETDLSSV
-98 RVTGQGSFSLVDIR
+98 RVTGQGSFSLIDIR
-112 AETIQTLEVPDE
+112 AETIQTLEVTDT
-124 QVRKL
+124 QVRELSTK
-129 TADLKAEQVKLQE
+129 LKAEQVKLQE

-147 ARNAQRRASLDKV
+147 TRNAQRRASLDKV

-181 AGYLA
+181 AGYLT
-186 YHVESLAKLDQETLE
+186 YHVESLAKLDQETLG

-206 DALRAEIGKLEREL
+206 DALRAEINRLEREL
-220 NQLTGNRT
+220 IQLNGNRT
-228 KSRNLARV
+228 KYRNVARV
-236 KVEVKQAGPQEF
+236 KIEVTQAGPQEF
-248 ELSYV
+248 ELTYV

-264 VRADTIAKKLTVAYQ
+264 VRADTVAKKLTVAYQ

-288 DWRGVSLRLSTAQ
+288 DWLGVSLRLSTAQ

-311 SPWALYKAEPVILT
+311 APWALYKAEPVVPT
-325 GAIAAGSAD
+325 GAVLMDEGGLAAAKPQSA
-334 GTGAKLGDTGF
+334 TTMRRNLAKQEEQKAGVNF
-345 LRREVEARR
+345 
-354 KSEVLDEVSAGKGF
+354 VSPP
-368 AAAPAAP
+368 APAAA
-375 AMTVAT
+375 AMEISS

-426 PKLSPNVYLKAQTVN
+426 PKLSPNVYLKAQAVN

-447 LPGPTAIFL
+447 LPGPTAVFL

-466 DLVPAGQEFT
+466 DLVPAGQEFV
-476 TFLGVDQSV
+476 TFLGVDQTV

-496 EVNGVFGKKTHRTVH
+496 EVTGVFGKKTHRTVH
-511 DQLFKV
+511 DLLFKV
-517 TNGKRAEI
+517 TNGKQADI
-525 DLAVADQLPMSNHD
+525 DLAVGDQLPLSNHD

-550 EKDTDALKLTEQ
+550 EKDTEALKLNEQ

-578 VPFRFA
+578 LPFRFA
-584 VERPEDVVVVGQ
+584 VERPEDVIVVGQ

>member
-1 MEAPVPV
+1 
-8 VGQKHY
+8 
-14 FRRDKPGRTLIKNIP
+14 
-29 MRPLPR
+29 MRSLPC
-35 LLLASLTLH
+35 LLLASLTLN
-44 LAAAEVPTTG
+44 LVAAEVPTTG
-54 ATIARVTVYADRAE
+54 AKIARVTVYADRAE

-84 VFDALPGDTDLSSV
+84 VFDALPGETDLSSV
-98 RVTGQGSFSLVDIR
+98 RVTGQGSFSLIDIR
-112 AETIQTLEVPDE
+112 AETIQTLEVTDT
-124 QVRKL
+124 QVRDLSVK
-129 TADLKAEQVKLQE
+129 LKAEQLKLQE

-147 ARNAQRRASLDKV
+147 TRNAQRRASLDKV

-181 AGYLA
+181 AGYLT
-186 YHVESLAKLDQETLE
+186 YHVESLAKLDQETLG

-206 DALRAEIGKLEREL
+206 DALRAEINRLEREL
-220 NQLTGNRT
+220 TQLNGNRT
-228 KSRNLARV
+228 KYRNVARV
-236 KVEVKQAGPQEF
+236 KIEVTQAGPQEF
-248 ELSYV
+248 ELTYV

-264 VRADTIAKKLTVAYQ
+264 VRADTVAKKLTVAYQ

-288 DWRGVSLRLSTAQ
+288 DWLGVSLRLSTAQ

-311 SPWALYKAEPVILT
+311 APWAVYKAAPVVPT
-325 GAIAAGSAD
+325 GAAVLMDESGLAAAAKPTAATATRRSLAKQAAQTAD
-334 GTGAKLGDTGF
+334 A
-345 LRREVEARR
+345 
-354 KSEVLDEVSAGKGF
+354 GF
-368 AAAPAAP
+368 ASPLAPATP
-375 AMTVAT
+375 AMEFAS

-426 PKLSPNVYLKAQTVN
+426 PKLSPNVYLKAQAVN

-447 LPGPTAIFL
+447 LPGPTAVFL

-466 DLVPAGQEFT
+466 DLVPAGQEFV
-476 TFLGVDQSV
+476 TFLGVDQTV

-496 EVNGVFGKKTHRTVH
+496 EVTGVFGKKTHRTVH
-511 DQLFKV
+511 DLLFKV
-517 TNGKRAEI
+517 TNGKQADI
-525 DLAVADQLPMSNHD
+525 DLAVGDQLPLSNHD

-550 EKDTDALKLTEQ
+550 EKDTEALRLNEQ

-578 VPFRFA
+578 LPFRFA
-584 VERPEDVVVVGQ
+584 VERPEDVIVVGQ

>member
-1 MEAPVPV
+1 
-8 VGQKHY
+8 
-14 FRRDKPGRTLIKNIP
+14 
-29 MRPLPR
+29 MRPLPC
-35 LLLASLTLH
+35 LLLASLTLN

-54 ATIARVTVYADRAE
+54 AKIARVTVYADRAE

-84 VFDALPGDTDLSSV
+84 VFDALPGETDLSSV
-98 RVTGQGSFSLVDIR
+98 RVNGQGSFSLVDIR
-112 AETIQTLEVPDE
+112 AETIQTLEVTDT
-124 QVRKL
+124 QVRDLSAK
-129 TADLKAEQVKLQE
+129 LKAEQVKLQE

-147 ARNAQRRASLDKV
+147 TRNAQRRASLEKV

-181 AGYLA
+181 AGYLS
-186 YHVESLAKLDQETLE
+186 YHVESLTKLDQETLD

-206 DALRAEIGKLEREL
+206 DALRAEINRLEREL
-220 NQLTGNRT
+220 NQLNGNRT
-228 KSRNLARV
+228 KSRNVARV
-236 KVEVKQAGPQEF
+236 KIEVTQAGPQEF

-253 VAGPSWSPHYD
+253 VAGPGWSPRYD
-264 VRADTIAKKLTVAYQ
+264 VRADTVAKKLTVAYQ

-288 DWRGVSLRLSTAQ
+288 DWQGVSLRLSTAQ
-301 PGVGGREPEL
+301 PGVAGREPEL
-311 SPWALYKAEPVILT
+311 TPWALYKAEPVVLT
-325 GAIAAGSAD
+325 GGAVLMDEGGLAAAKPQSATTMRR
-334 GTGAKLGDTGF
+334 GLAKQEEQKAAAD
-345 LRREVEARR
+345 
-354 KSEVLDEVSAGKGF
+354 F
-368 AAAPAAP
+368 APPPAPAAA
-375 AMTVAT
+375 AMEISS

-426 PKLSPNVYLKAQTVN
+426 PKLSPNVYLKAQAVN

-447 LPGPTAIFL
+447 LPGPTAVFL

-466 DLVPAGQEFT
+466 DLVPAGQEFV
-476 TFLGVDQSV
+476 TFLGVDQAV

-496 EVNGVFGKKTHRTVH
+496 EVTGVFGKKTHRTVH

-517 TNGKRAEI
+517 TNGKRADI
-525 DLAVADQLPMSNHD
+525 DLTVGDQLPLSNHD

-550 EKDTDALKLTEQ
+550 EKDTDALKLNEQ

-578 VPFRFA
+578 LPFRFA
-584 VERPEDVVVVGQ
+584 VERPEDVIVVGQ

>member
-1 MEAPVPV
+1 
-8 VGQKHY
+8 
-14 FRRDKPGRTLIKNIP
+14 
-29 MRPLPR
+29 MRSLPC
-35 LLLASLTLH
+35 LLLASLTLN

-54 ATIARVTVYADRAE
+54 AKIARVTVYADRAE

-84 VFDALPGDTDLSSV
+84 VFDALPGETDLSSV
-98 RVTGQGSFSLVDIR
+98 RVTGQGSFSLIDIR
-112 AETIQTLEVPDE
+112 AETIQTLEVTDT
-124 QVRKL
+124 QVRELSAK
-129 TADLKAEQVKLQE
+129 LKAEQVKLQE

-147 ARNAQRRASLDKV
+147 TRNAQRRASLDKV

-181 AGYLA
+181 AGYLT
-186 YHVESLAKLDQETLE
+186 YHVESLAKLDQETLG

-206 DALRAEIGKLEREL
+206 DALRAEINRLEREL
-220 NQLTGNRT
+220 IQLNGNRT
-228 KSRNLARV
+228 KYRNVARV
-236 KVEVKQAGPQEF
+236 KIEVTQAGPQEF
-248 ELSYV
+248 ELTYV

-264 VRADTIAKKLTVAYQ
+264 VRADTVAKKLTVAYQ

-288 DWRGVSLRLSTAQ
+288 DWLGVSLRLSTAQ

-311 SPWALYKAEPVILT
+311 APWALYKAEPVVAT
-325 GAIAAGSAD
+325 GA
-334 GTGAKLGDTGF
+334 
-345 LRREVEARR
+345 V
-354 KSEVLDEVSAGKGF
+354 VLMDESGL
-368 AAAPAAP
+368 AAAAKPTAATATRRSLAKQAAQTADAGIASPPAP
-375 AMTVAT
+375 ATPAMEVAS

-426 PKLSPNVYLKAQTVN
+426 PKLSPNVYLKAQAVN

-447 LPGPTAIFL
+447 LPGPTAVFL

-466 DLVPAGQEFT
+466 DLVPAGQEFV
-476 TFLGVDQSV
+476 TFLGVDQTV

-496 EVNGVFGKKTHRTVH
+496 EVTGVFGKKTHRTVH
-511 DQLFKV
+511 DLLFKV
-517 TNGKRAEI
+517 TNGKQADI
-525 DLAVADQLPMSNHD
+525 DLAVGDQLPLSNHD

-550 EKDTDALKLTEQ
+550 EKDTEALKLNEQ

-578 VPFRFA
+578 LPFRFA
-584 VERPEDVVVVGQ
+584 VERPEDVIVVGQ

>member
-1 MEAPVPV
+1 
-8 VGQKHY
+8 
-14 FRRDKPGRTLIKNIP
+14 

-35 LLLASLTLH
+35 LLLASLTLN

-54 ATIARVTVYADRAE
+54 AKIARVTVYADRAE

-84 VFDALPGDTDLSSV
+84 VFDALPGETDLSSV
-98 RVTGQGSFSLVDIR
+98 RVNGQGSFSLIDIR
-112 AETIQTLEVPDE
+112 AETIQTLEVTDT
-124 QVRKL
+124 QVRELSAK
-129 TADLKAEQVKLQE
+129 LKAEQVKLQE

-147 ARNAQRRASLDKV
+147 TRNAQRRASLDKV

-181 AGYLA
+181 AGYLS
-186 YHVESLAKLDQETLE
+186 YHVESLAKLDQETLD

-206 DALRAEIGKLEREL
+206 DALRAEINRLEREL
-220 NQLTGNRT
+220 NQLNGNRT
-228 KSRNLARV
+228 KSRNVARV
-236 KVEVKQAGPQEF
+236 KIEVTQAGPQEF

-253 VAGPSWSPHYD
+253 VAGPSWTPRYD
-264 VRADTIAKKLTVAYQ
+264 VRADTVAKKLTVAYQ

-288 DWRGVSLRLSTAQ
+288 DWQGVSLRLSTAQ
-301 PGVGGREPEL
+301 PGVAGREPEL
-311 SPWALYKAEPVILT
+311 TPWALYKAEPVVPT
-325 GAIAAGSAD
+325 GAAVLFDEGGLAAAKPQSATTMRR
-334 GTGAKLGDTGF
+334 GLAKQEELKAAAD
-345 LRREVEARR
+345 
-354 KSEVLDEVSAGKGF
+354 F
-368 AAAPAAP
+368 AQPPAPAAP
-375 AMTVAT
+375 AMEFSA

-426 PKLSPNVYLKAQTVN
+426 PKLSSNVYLKAQAVN

-447 LPGPTAIFL
+447 LPGPTAVFL

-466 DLVPAGQEFT
+466 DLVPAGQEFV
-476 TFLGVDQSV
+476 TFLGVDQAV

-496 EVNGVFGKKTHRTVH
+496 EVTGVFGKKTHRTVH

-517 TNGKRAEI
+517 TNGKRADI
-525 DLAVADQLPMSNHD
+525 DLTVGDQLPMSNHD

-550 EKDTDALKLTEQ
+550 EKDTDALKLNEQ

-578 VPFRFA
+578 LPFRFA
-584 VERPEDVVVVGQ
+584 VERPEDVIVVGQ

>member
-1 MEAPVPV
+1 
-8 VGQKHY
+8 
-14 FRRDKPGRTLIKNIP
+14 
-29 MRPLPR
+29 MRSLPC
-35 LLLASLTLH
+35 LLLASLTLN
-44 LAAAEVPTTG
+44 LVAAEVPTTG
-54 ATIARVTVYADRAE
+54 AKIARVTVYADRAE

-84 VFDALPGDTDLSSV
+84 VFDALPGETDLSSV
-98 RVTGQGSFSLVDIR
+98 RVTGQGSFSLIDIR
-112 AETIQTLEVPDE
+112 AETIQTLEVTDT
-124 QVRKL
+124 QVRELSTK
-129 TADLKAEQVKLQE
+129 LKAEQVKLQE

-147 ARNAQRRASLDKV
+147 TRNAQRRASLDKV

-181 AGYLA
+181 AGYLT
-186 YHVESLAKLDQETLE
+186 YHVESLAKLDQETLG

-206 DALRAEIGKLEREL
+206 DALRAEINRLEREL
-220 NQLTGNRT
+220 IQLNGNRT
-228 KSRNLARV
+228 KVRNVARV
-236 KVEVKQAGPQEF
+236 KIEVTQAGPQEF
-248 ELSYV
+248 ELTYV

-264 VRADTIAKKLTVAYQ
+264 VRADTVAKKLTVAYQ

-288 DWRGVSLRLSTAQ
+288 DWLGVSLRLSTAQ

-311 SPWALYKAEPVILT
+311 APWALYKAEPVVPK
-325 GAIAAGSAD
+325 GAAVLMEESGLAAAAKPTAASA
-334 GTGAKLGDTGF
+334 TRRSLAKQAAKTDD
-345 LRREVEARR
+345 A
-354 KSEVLDEVSAGKGF
+354 GF
-368 AAAPAAP
+368 ASPNAPATP
-375 AMTVAT
+375 AMEVTS

-426 PKLSPNVYLKAQTVN
+426 PKLSPNVYLKAQAVN

-447 LPGPTAIFL
+447 LPGPTAVFL

-466 DLVPAGQEFT
+466 DLVPAGQEFV
-476 TFLGVDQSV
+476 TFLGVDQTV

-496 EVNGVFGKKTHRTVH
+496 EVTGVFGKKTHRTVH
-511 DQLFKV
+511 DLLFKV
-517 TNGKRAEI
+517 TNGKQADI
-525 DLAVADQLPMSNHD
+525 DLAVGDQLPLSNHD

-550 EKDTDALKLTEQ
+550 EKDTEALKLNEQ

-578 VPFRFA
+578 LPFRFA
-584 VERPEDVVVVGQ
+584 VERPEDVIVVGQ

>member
-1 MEAPVPV
+1 
-8 VGQKHY
+8 
-14 FRRDKPGRTLIKNIP
+14 
-29 MRPLPR
+29 MRSLPC
-35 LLLASLTLH
+35 LLLASLTLN

-54 ATIARVTVYADRAE
+54 AKIARVTVYADRAE

-84 VFDALPGDTDLSSV
+84 VFDALPGETDLSSV

-112 AETIQTLEVPDE
+112 AETIQTLEVTDA
-124 QVRKL
+124 QVRELSAK
-129 TADLKAEQVKLQE
+129 LKAEQVKLQE

-147 ARNAQRRASLDKV
+147 TRNAQRRASLDKV

-181 AGYLA
+181 AGYLT
-186 YHVESLAKLDQETLE
+186 YHVESLAKLDQETLG

-206 DALRAEIGKLEREL
+206 DALRAEINRLEREL
-220 NQLTGNRT
+220 IQLDGNRT
-228 KSRNLARV
+228 KYRNVARV
-236 KVEVKQAGPQEF
+236 KIEVTQAGPQEF
-248 ELSYV
+248 ELTYV

-264 VRADTIAKKLTVAYQ
+264 VRADTVAKKLTVAYQ

-288 DWRGVSLRLSTAQ
+288 DWLGVSLRLSTAQ

-311 SPWALYKAEPVILT
+311 APWALYKAEPVVPT
-325 GAIAAGSAD
+325 GAAVLMDGS
-334 GTGAKLGDTGF
+334 GL
-345 LRREVEARR
+345 
-354 KSEVLDEVSAGKGF
+354 
-368 AAAPAAP
+368 AAAAKPTAATATRRSLAKQEEEKTGVNFVSPPARATP
-375 AMTVAT
+375 AMEVAS

-416 FFASFRHSCV
+416 FFASVRHSCV
-426 PKLSPNVYLKAQTVN
+426 PKLSPNVYLKAQAVN

-447 LPGPTAIFL
+447 LPGPTAVFL

-466 DLVPAGQEFT
+466 DLVPAGQEFV
-476 TFLGVDQSV
+476 TFLGVDQTV

-496 EVNGVFGKKTHRTVH
+496 EVTGVFGKKTHRTVH
-511 DQLFKV
+511 DLLFKV
-517 TNGKRAEI
+517 TNGKQADI
-525 DLAVADQLPMSNHD
+525 DLAVGDQLPLSNHD

-550 EKDTDALKLTEQ
+550 EKDTEALKLNEQ

-578 VPFRFA
+578 LPFRFA
-584 VERPEDVVVVGQ
+584 VERPEDVIVVGQ

>member
-1 MEAPVPV
+1 
-8 VGQKHY
+8 
-14 FRRDKPGRTLIKNIP
+14 
-29 MRPLPR
+29 MRSLPC
-35 LLLASLTLH
+35 LLLASLTLN

-54 ATIARVTVYADRAE
+54 AKIARVTVYADRAE

-84 VFDALPGDTDLSSV
+84 VFDALPGETDLSSV
-98 RVTGQGSFSLVDIR
+98 RVTGQGSFSLIDIR
-112 AETIQTLEVPDE
+112 AETIQTLEVTDT
-124 QVRKL
+124 QVRELSAK
-129 TADLKAEQVKLQE
+129 LKAEQVKLQE

-147 ARNAQRRASLDKV
+147 TRNAQRRASLDKV

-181 AGYLA
+181 AGYLT
-186 YHVESLAKLDQETLE
+186 YHVESLAKLDQETLG

-206 DALRAEIGKLEREL
+206 DALRAEISRLEREL
-220 NQLTGNRT
+220 IQLNGNRT
-228 KSRNLARV
+228 KYRNVARV
-236 KVEVKQAGPQEF
+236 KIEVTQAGPQEF
-248 ELSYV
+248 ELTYV

-264 VRADTIAKKLTVAYQ
+264 VRADTVAKKLTVAYQ

-288 DWRGVSLRLSTAQ
+288 DWLGVSLRLSTAQ

-311 SPWALYKAEPVILT
+311 APWALYKAEPVVAT
-325 GAIAAGSAD
+325 GA
-334 GTGAKLGDTGF
+334 
-345 LRREVEARR
+345 V
-354 KSEVLDEVSAGKGF
+354 VLMDESGL
-368 AAAPAAP
+368 AAAAKPTAATATRRSLAKQAAQTADAGIASPAAP
-375 AMTVAT
+375 AMEVAS

-426 PKLSPNVYLKAQTVN
+426 PKLSPNVYLKAQAVN

-447 LPGPTAIFL
+447 LPGPTAVFL

-466 DLVPAGQEFT
+466 DLVPAGQEFV
-476 TFLGVDQSV
+476 TFLGVDQTV

-496 EVNGVFGKKTHRTVH
+496 EVTGVFGKKTHRTVH
-511 DQLFKV
+511 DLLFKV
-517 TNGKRAEI
+517 TNGKQADI
-525 DLAVADQLPMSNHD
+525 DLAVGDQLPLSNHD

-550 EKDTDALKLTEQ
+550 EKDTEALKLNEQ

-578 VPFRFA
+578 LPFRFA
-584 VERPEDVVVVGQ
+584 VERPEDVIVVGQ

>member
-1 MEAPVPV
+1 
-8 VGQKHY
+8 
-14 FRRDKPGRTLIKNIP
+14 
-29 MRPLPR
+29 MRPLPC
-35 LLLASLTLH
+35 LLLASLTLN
-44 LAAAEVPTTG
+44 LAAAEIPTTG
-54 ATIARVTVYADRAE
+54 AKIARVTVYADRAE

-84 VFDALPGDTDLSSV
+84 VFDALPGETDLSSV
-98 RVTGQGSFSLVDIR
+98 RVNGQGSFSLIDIR
-112 AETIQTLEVPDE
+112 AETIQTLEVTDT
-124 QVRKL
+124 QVRELSAK
-129 TADLKAEQVKLQE
+129 LKAEQVKLQE

-147 ARNAQRRASLDKV
+147 TRNAQRRASLEKV

-181 AGYLA
+181 AGYLS
-186 YHVESLAKLDQETLE
+186 YHVDSLAKLDQETLD

-206 DALRAEIGKLEREL
+206 DALRAEINRLEREL
-220 NQLTGNRT
+220 NQLNGNRT
-228 KSRNLARV
+228 KSRNVARV
-236 KVEVKQAGPQEF
+236 KIEVTQAGPQEF

-253 VAGPSWSPHYD
+253 VAGPSWSPRYD
-264 VRADTIAKKLTVAYQ
+264 VRADTVAKKLTVAYQ

-288 DWRGVSLRLSTAQ
+288 DWLGVSLRLSTAQ
-301 PGVGGREPEL
+301 PGVAGREPEL
-311 SPWALYKAEPVILT
+311 TPWALYKAEPVVPT
-325 GAIAAGSAD
+325 GA
-334 GTGAKLGDTGF
+334 
-345 LRREVEARR
+345 
-354 KSEVLDEVSAGKGF
+354 VLMDEGGL
-368 AAAPAAP
+368 AAAKPQSATAMRHGRAKQEEQQALAEHLLPVVPLTPAAA
-375 AMTVAT
+375 AMEISS

-426 PKLSPNVYLKAQTVN
+426 PKLSPNVYLKAQAVN

-447 LPGPTAIFL
+447 LPGPTAVFL

-466 DLVPAGQEFT
+466 DLVPAGQEFI
-476 TFLGVDQSV
+476 TFLGVDQTV

-496 EVNGVFGKKTHRTVH
+496 EVTGVFGKKTHRTVH

-517 TNGKRAEI
+517 TNGKRADI
-525 DLAVADQLPMSNHD
+525 DLTVGDQLPLSNHD

-550 EKDTDALKLTEQ
+550 EKDTDALKLNEQ

-578 VPFRFA
+578 LPFRFA
-584 VERPEDVVVVGQ
+584 VERPEDVIVVGQ

>member
-1 MEAPVPV
+1 
-8 VGQKHY
+8 
-14 FRRDKPGRTLIKNIP
+14 
-29 MRPLPR
+29 MRPLPC
-35 LLLASLTLH
+35 LLLASLTLN
-44 LAAAEVPTTG
+44 LAAAEIPTTG
-54 ATIARVTVYADRAE
+54 AKIARVTVYADRAE

-84 VFDALPGDTDLSSV
+84 VFDALPGETDLSSV
-98 RVTGQGSFSLVDIR
+98 RVNGQGSFSLIDIR
-112 AETIQTLEVPDE
+112 AETIQTLEVTDT
-124 QVRKL
+124 QVRELSAK
-129 TADLKAEQVKLQE
+129 LKAEQVKLQE

-147 ARNAQRRASLDKV
+147 TRNAQRRASLEKV

-181 AGYLA
+181 AGYLS
-186 YHVESLAKLDQETLE
+186 YHVDSLAKLDQETLD

-206 DALRAEIGKLEREL
+206 DALRAEINRLEREL
-220 NQLTGNRT
+220 NQLNGNRT
-228 KSRNLARV
+228 KSRNVARV
-236 KVEVKQAGPQEF
+236 KIEVTQAGPQEF

-253 VAGPSWSPHYD
+253 VAGPSWSPRYD
-264 VRADTIAKKLTVAYQ
+264 VRADTVAKKLTVAYQ

-288 DWRGVSLRLSTAQ
+288 DWLGVSLRLSTAQ
-301 PGVGGREPEL
+301 PGVAGREPEL
-311 SPWALYKAEPVILT
+311 TPWALYKAEPVVPT
-325 GAIAAGSAD
+325 GA
-334 GTGAKLGDTGF
+334 
-345 LRREVEARR
+345 
-354 KSEVLDEVSAGKGF
+354 VLMDEGGL
-368 AAAPAAP
+368 AAAKPQSATAMRHGRAKQEEQQAHAEHLLPVVPLTPAAA
-375 AMTVAT
+375 AMEISS

-426 PKLSPNVYLKAQTVN
+426 PKLSPNVYLKAQAVN

-447 LPGPTAIFL
+447 LPGPTAVFL

-466 DLVPAGQEFT
+466 DLVPAGQEFI
-476 TFLGVDQSV
+476 TFLGVDQTV

-496 EVNGVFGKKTHRTVH
+496 EVTGVFGKKTHRTVH

-517 TNGKRAEI
+517 TNGKRADI
-525 DLAVADQLPMSNHD
+525 DLTVGDQLPLSNHD

-550 EKDTDALKLTEQ
+550 EKDTDALKLNEQ

-578 VPFRFA
+578 LPFRFA
-584 VERPEDVVVVGQ
+584 VERPEDVIVVGQ

>member
-1 MEAPVPV
+1 
-8 VGQKHY
+8 
-14 FRRDKPGRTLIKNIP
+14 
-29 MRPLPR
+29 MRPLPC
-35 LLLASLTLH
+35 LLLASLTLN
-44 LAAAEVPTTG
+44 LASAEIPTTG
-54 ATIARVTVYADRAE
+54 AKIARVTVYADRAE

-84 VFDALPGDTDLSSV
+84 VFDALPGETDLSSV
-98 RVTGQGSFSLVDIR
+98 RVNGQGSFSLIDIR
-112 AETIQTLEVPDE
+112 AETIQTLEVTDT
-124 QVRKL
+124 QVRELSAKL
-129 TADLKAEQVKLQE
+129 KTEQVKLQE

-147 ARNAQRRASLDKV
+147 TRNAQRRASLDKV

-181 AGYLA
+181 AGYLS
-186 YHVESLAKLDQETLE
+186 YHVDSLAKLDQETLD

-206 DALRAEIGKLEREL
+206 DALRAEINRLEREL
-220 NQLTGNRT
+220 NQLNGNRT
-228 KSRNLARV
+228 KSRNVARV
-236 KVEVKQAGPQEF
+236 KIEVTQAGPQEF

-253 VAGPSWSPHYD
+253 VAGPSWSPRYD
-264 VRADTIAKKLTVAYQ
+264 VRADTVAKKLTVAYQ

-288 DWRGVSLRLSTAQ
+288 DWQGVSLRLSTAQ
-301 PGVGGREPEL
+301 PGVAGREPEL
-311 SPWALYKAEPVILT
+311 TPWALYKAEPVVPT
-325 GAIAAGSAD
+325 GAVLMDEGGLAAAKPQSATTMRR
-334 GTGAKLGDTGF
+334 GLAKQEEQKAGLNF
-345 LRREVEARR
+345 
-354 KSEVLDEVSAGKGF
+354 VSPP
-368 AAAPAAP
+368 APAAA
-375 AMTVAT
+375 AMEISS

-426 PKLSPNVYLKAQTVN
+426 PKLSPNVYLKAQAVN

-447 LPGPTAIFL
+447 LPGPTAVFL

-466 DLVPAGQEFT
+466 DLVPAGQEFV
-476 TFLGVDQSV
+476 TFLGVDQAV

-496 EVNGVFGKKTHRTVH
+496 EVTGVFGKKTHRTVH

-517 TNGKRAEI
+517 TNGKRADI
-525 DLAVADQLPMSNHD
+525 DLTVGDQLPLSNHD

-550 EKDTDALKLTEQ
+550 EKDTDALKLNEQ

-578 VPFRFA
+578 LPFRFA
-584 VERPEDVVVVGQ
+584 VERPEDVIVVGQ

>member
-1 MEAPVPV
+1 
-8 VGQKHY
+8 
-14 FRRDKPGRTLIKNIP
+14 

-35 LLLASLTLH
+35 LLLASLTLN
-44 LAAAEVPTTG
+44 LAAAEIPTTG
-54 ATIARVTVYADRAE
+54 AKIARVTVYADRAE

-84 VFDALPGDTDLSSV
+84 VFDALPGETDLSSV
-98 RVTGQGSFSLVDIR
+98 RVNGQGSFSLIDIR
-112 AETIQTLEVPDE
+112 AETIQTLEVTDT
-124 QVRKL
+124 QVRELSAKL
-129 TADLKAEQVKLQE
+129 KTEQVKLQE

-147 ARNAQRRASLDKV
+147 TRNAQRRASLDKV

-181 AGYLA
+181 AGYLS
-186 YHVESLAKLDQETLE
+186 YHVDSLAKLDQETLD

-206 DALRAEIGKLEREL
+206 DALRAEINRVEREL
-220 NQLTGNRT
+220 NQLNGNRT
-228 KSRNLARV
+228 KSRNVARV
-236 KVEVKQAGPQEF
+236 KIEVTQAGPQEF

-253 VAGPSWSPHYD
+253 VAGPSWSPRYD
-264 VRADTIAKKLTVAYQ
+264 VRADTVAKKLTVAYQ

-288 DWRGVSLRLSTAQ
+288 DWQGVSLRLSTAQ
-301 PGVGGREPEL
+301 PGVAGREPEL
-311 SPWALYKAEPVILT
+311 TPWALYKAEPVVPT
-325 GAIAAGSAD
+325 GAVLMDEGGLAAAKPQSATTMRR
-334 GTGAKLGDTGF
+334 GLAKQEEQKAGLNF
-345 LRREVEARR
+345 
-354 KSEVLDEVSAGKGF
+354 VSPP
-368 AAAPAAP
+368 APAAA
-375 AMTVAT
+375 AMEISS

-426 PKLSPNVYLKAQTVN
+426 PKLSPNVYLKAQAVN

-447 LPGPTAIFL
+447 LPGPTAVFL

-466 DLVPAGQEFT
+466 DLVPAGQEFV
-476 TFLGVDQSV
+476 TFLGVDQAV

-496 EVNGVFGKKTHRTVH
+496 EVTGVFGKKTHRTVH

-517 TNGKRAEI
+517 TNGKRADI
-525 DLAVADQLPMSNHD
+525 DLTVGDQLPLSNHD

-550 EKDTDALKLTEQ
+550 EKDTDALKLNEQ

-578 VPFRFA
+578 LPFRFA
-584 VERPEDVVVVGQ
+584 VERPEDVIVVGQ

>member
-1 MEAPVPV
+1 
-8 VGQKHY
+8 
-14 FRRDKPGRTLIKNIP
+14 

-35 LLLASLTLH
+35 LLLASLTLN

-54 ATIARVTVYADRAE
+54 AKIARVTVYADRAE

-84 VFDALPGDTDLSSV
+84 VFDALPGETDLSSV
-98 RVTGQGSFSLVDIR
+98 RVNGQGSFSLIDIR
-112 AETIQTLEVPDE
+112 AETIQTLEVTDT
-124 QVRKL
+124 QVRELSAKL
-129 TADLKAEQVKLQE
+129 KTEQVKLQE

-147 ARNAQRRASLDKV
+147 TRNAQRRASLDKV

-181 AGYLA
+181 AGYLS
-186 YHVESLAKLDQETLE
+186 YHVDSLAKLDQETLD

-206 DALRAEIGKLEREL
+206 DALRAEINRLEREL
-220 NQLTGNRT
+220 NQLNGNRT
-228 KSRNLARV
+228 KSRNVARV
-236 KVEVKQAGPQEF
+236 KIEVTQAGPQEF

-253 VAGPSWSPHYD
+253 VAGPSWSPRYD
-264 VRADTIAKKLTVAYQ
+264 VRADTVAKKLTVAYQ

-288 DWRGVSLRLSTAQ
+288 DWQGVSLRLSTAQ
-301 PGVGGREPEL
+301 PGVAGREPEL
-311 SPWALYKAEPVILT
+311 TPWALYKAEPVVPT
-325 GAIAAGSAD
+325 GAVLMDEGGLAAAKPQSATTMRR
-334 GTGAKLGDTGF
+334 GLAKQEEQKAAAD
-345 LRREVEARR
+345 
-354 KSEVLDEVSAGKGF
+354 F
-368 AAAPAAP
+368 APPPAPAAP
-375 AMTVAT
+375 AMEISA

-426 PKLSPNVYLKAQTVN
+426 PKLSPNVYLKAQAVN

-447 LPGPTAIFL
+447 LPGPTAVFL

-466 DLVPAGQEFT
+466 DLVPAGQEFV
-476 TFLGVDQSV
+476 TFLGVDQAV

-496 EVNGVFGKKTHRTVH
+496 EVTGVFGKKTHRTVH

-517 TNGKRAEI
+517 TNGKRADI
-525 DLAVADQLPMSNHD
+525 DLTVGDQLPLSNHD

-550 EKDTDALKLTEQ
+550 EKDTDALKLNEQ

-578 VPFRFA
+578 LPFRFA
-584 VERPEDVVVVGQ
+584 VERPEDVIVVGQ